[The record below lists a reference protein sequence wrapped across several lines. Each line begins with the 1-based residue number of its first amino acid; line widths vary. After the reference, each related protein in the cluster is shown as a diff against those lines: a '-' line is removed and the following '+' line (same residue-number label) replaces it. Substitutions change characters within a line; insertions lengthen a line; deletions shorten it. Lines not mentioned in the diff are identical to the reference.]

1 MRPFQNYWVRLLL
14 AYHQFPKVLPES
26 KAAAALLRWKTNSPG
41 FTRAPKNREKF
52 ATG

>member
-1 MRPFQNYWVRLLL
+1 MRPFSFT
-14 AYHQFPKVLPES
+14 AGFMTSFPKVLPET
-26 KAAAALLRWKTNSPG
+26 KAAAALLRWKTSFPG